1 MSFTFSTD
9 KRNSNIKENVT
20 QRKRKNENNG
30 TASKKQTTD
39 EKVEKSVLL
48 KKLKQKRYRDRKKSE
63 AGRKSFL
70 NRV

>member
-1 MSFTFSTD
+1 MSFSTD

-20 QRKRKNENNG
+20 QQKRKNENDD
-30 TASKKQTTD
+30 TASKKQTTN